1 MKIDCRFVLDLDKK
15 EIDVGA
21 GEGARKDAGDDKVYQ
36 DEGKLAREVK
46 DIIDNLIQNC
56 IDMMPK
62 ELIACILQI
71 KGNLSYTMQIWPK
84 VFKKYFIHNR
94 VFCRVLFRPQYKMCM
109 RWISSLTA

>member
-71 KGNLSYTMQIWPK
+71 KEFSAEFS
-84 VFKKYFIHNR
+84 VHNTKC
-94 VFCRVLFRPQYKMCM
+94 VC
-109 RWISSLTA
+109 AG